1 MLQESPNRQR
11 FFVTFKSVKKI
22 ELSAK
27 VQLLDPR
34 KGGYHY
40 LFVDKEVVA
49 QFPKQNKTRLQ
60 CTINDYTF
68 PCGLNHLGNGHFF
81 VILGKEKM
89 KKSGALLNELVQ
101 FTLAVDP
108 NPLGVEEPEVLS
120 VLLDQDRFAKK
131 QYNQLTDGKKRSLI
145 FTLQKTKNLDLQVQK
160 IVSFLEEQA
169 ARKR

>member
-1 MLQESPNRQR
+1 M
-11 FFVTFKSVKKI
+11 KKI
-22 ELSAK
+22 ELSAT

-60 CTINDYTF
+60 CTINGYTF

-89 KKSGALLNELVQ
+89 KKSGTLLNELVQ

-120 VLLDQDRFAKK
+120 VLLDQDPFAKK